1 MLESRPIALV
11 EPDARRRAQISHASA
26 QVGLHVEPFENL
38 GELQVLAEKRAI
50 LIYDEG
56 RVLVDALEHC
66 DRAGRWLPIVAYA
79 AHPESIRVAEA
90 IFAGAL
96 DYLAWPF
103 SSADLGLS
111 LQRIRE
117 RGDVV
122 GKRRA
127 EAAHARTKLS
137 VLSGR
142 EHEVVSGMAEGLTNK
157 AIAKRLQISPRTVEI
172 HRSNA
177 IGKLG
182 ATTSSEAIVL
192 AFTAARSE
200 R

>member
-26 QVGLHVEPFENL
+26 QVGLHVEPFENP

-50 LIYDEG
+50 LIHDEG
-56 RVLVDALEHC
+56 RVLVDTLEHC
-66 DRAGRWLPIVAYA
+66 DRVGRWLPIVAYA
-79 AHPESIRVAEA
+79 AHPASIRVAEA

-103 SSADLGLS
+103 SSADLRLS

-117 RGDVV
+117 RGEVV

-127 EAAHARTKLS
+127 DAAQARTKLS

-142 EHEVVSGMAEGLTNK
+142 EHEVVTGMAEGLTNK

-182 ATTSSEAIVL
+182 VGTSNEAIIL